1 MTVDFEHH
9 RAALLDLQERL
20 RVASASLD
28 HDGASLDDETGEL
41 PSWGPDELADH
52 ASETLDREIDESL
65 DENAGQI
72 LREIDLA
79 LARIDDGTYGT
90 CTVCGAEI
98 PRERLDAV
106 PYASLCVDDKR
117 RLERG

>member
-1 MTVDFEHH
+1 MSVDFEHH
-9 RAALLDLQERL
+9 RAELLELRARL
-20 RVASASLD
+20 LTTTASLE
-28 HDGASLDDETGEL
+28 HELSLDDETGEI

-52 ASETLDREIDESL
+52 ASVTLDREIDDTL
-65 DENAGQI
+65 DENAEQI
-72 LREIDLA
+72 LREVELS
-79 LARIDDGTYGT
+79 LARIDDGTYGI
-90 CTVCGAEI
+90 CTACGTEI